1 VLAFVFKLH
10 PSIRNPHVIRLFAFT
25 VVFVGLFVH
34 TALALTADQVAAK
47 EAYVI
52 DYDTGAVLLDK
63 GGNDKMPTSSMS
75 KVMTM
80 YMVFE
85 ALENGR
91 IKQDDK
97 FTVSE
102 KAWRMQGSK
111 MFVPI
116 GDQIPVEDLIRGVII
131 QSGNDATIV
140 LAEGLAGSEGAFVDA
155 MNAKAQE
162 LGMKDSNFKNASGW
176 PDPDHYST
184 PHDLVVMTKAL
195 ISRFPQYYKY
205 YSEKEFTYNKIK
217 QGNRNPLLYK
227 NLGADGVKTGH
238 AEEAGYGL
246 IGSGVRNGRRVIFVI
261 NGAKDMQTR
270 ADVSEKIL
278 DWALGSF
285 DNLSPYAGGKTV
297 TTARVVLGDR
307 AQVPL
312 VLGRTFNVT
321 VPKLSTASV
330 KMTAQFKEPL
340 VAPVKA
346 GTEVGNVTVVLG
358 DGEPAVLPLVVAQDV
373 GQMDLFSRTI
383 AKALYVLTGK
393 DF

>member
-1 VLAFVFKLH
+1 M
-10 PSIRNPHVIRLFAFT
+10 IRFFSLV
-25 VVFVGLFVH
+25 VVFVILFAH
-34 TALALTADQVAAK
+34 NAGALTPDQVAAK

-52 DYDTGAVLLDK
+52 DFDTGTILLDK

-80 YMVFE
+80 YMVFD
-85 ALENGR
+85 AIENDR
-91 IKQDDK
+91 LKLDDK
-97 FTVSE
+97 LTVSE
-102 KAWRMQGSK
+102 KAWRTQGSK

-116 GDQIPVEDLIRGVII
+116 GDQVAVEDLIRGVIV
-131 QSGNDATIV
+131 QSGNDASVV

-155 MNAKAQE
+155 MNAKAKE
-162 LGMKDSNFKNASGW
+162 LGMNDSHFMNANGL

-184 PHDLVVMTKAL
+184 PHDLAIMAKAL
-195 ISRFPQYYKY
+195 ITRFPQYYKY

-238 AEEAGYGL
+238 TEDAGYGL
-246 IGSGVRNGRRVIFVI
+246 IGSGVRHGRRVIFVL
-261 NGAKDMQTR
+261 NGMESMQSR
-270 ADVSEKIL
+270 ADEAAKVL

-285 DNLSPYAGGKTV
+285 DNLSPYADGHAV
-297 TTARVVLGDR
+297 TTARVILGNR
-307 AQVPL
+307 PQVPL
-312 VLGRTFNVT
+312 KLGRTFKVT
-321 VPKLSTASV
+321 VPKLSTSTV

-340 VAPVKA
+340 IAPLKA
-346 GTEVGNVTVVLG
+346 GTEVGNVSVVLT
-358 DGEPAVLPLVVAQDV
+358 DGEPIILPLVVGEDV
-373 GQMDLFSRTI
+373 GRMDLFSRTI